1 MAKGEGPSQ
10 REELLRNM
18 YDTHRIKLTI
28 RKGEMVNLILR
39 VSVYFMFSLQ
49 DERQERIQASLR
61 EREREVAISHTALE
75 KEWGKGR
82 DQFRKTEAQEVFKAL
97 LVDMV

>member
-1 MAKGEGPSQ
+1 
-10 REELLRNM
+10 
-18 YDTHRIKLTI
+18 
-28 RKGEMVNLILR
+28 MVNLILR
-39 VSVYFMFSLQ
+39 VSVYRVFSLQ

-61 EREREVAISHTALE
+61 EREREVAISRTAHE
-75 KEWGKGR
+75 KEWGKER